1 MTTLLS
7 AIKRAAFWDRGICLS
22 CSTEFE
28 VESDAL
34 DGQPNLQLGRCNKCG
49 SQRTFLADMILDTL
63 AHIEDDSEDGETVL

>member
-1 MTTLLS
+1 MTTPLS

-22 CSTEFE
+22 CGFEFE
-28 VESDAL
+28 VESDRW

-49 SQRTFLADMILDTL
+49 SSRTFLAEAVVDML